1 MLFEYKSVHPFIGQL
16 IGPLWY
22 VRRLYPY
29 VIHLP
34 PTPPPKKKHVYL
46 YTCKDAIQCRPW
58 ASPPHPYQKT
68 KTSFWSFGVM
78 AITLLLIN
86 LLIDV
91 TYFFD
96 SCLLNAHLLRCQ
108 MSHQA
113 FLIVCLLGPQK
124 SQKSRKSL
132 YFLYS
137 FHLTDK
143 CNRKIIS
150 PWLFFTH
157 FTYKYVNC
165 HLKKKLFLSSTY
177 KNQKCLMRLFDT
189 SKRRFQKYV
198 TLINRFIRSRVMAET
213 PKLKKTGFWFFDHKR
228 VNFQ

>member
-1 MLFEYKSVHPFIGQL
+1 
-16 IGPLWY
+16 
-22 VRRLYPY
+22 
-29 VIHLP
+29 
-34 PTPPPKKKHVYL
+34 
-46 YTCKDAIQCRPW
+46 
-58 ASPPHPYQKT
+58 
-68 KTSFWSFGVM
+68 M

-96 SCLLNAHLLRCQ
+96 WCLLNAHLLRCQ

-113 FLIVCLLGPQK
+113 FLIVCLLGPKK

-165 HLKKKLFLSSTY
+165 HFKKKIIFVIY
-177 KNQKCLMRLFDT
+177 IQK
-189 SKRRFQKYV
+189 SKMLDETVWYV
-198 TLINRFIRSRVMAET
+198 
-213 PKLKKTGFWFFDHKR
+213 KKTISKIC
-228 VNFQ
+228 NINQQIY